1 MVTRRGFLGSA
12 AFAAT
17 GSAAFAQ
24 TPALTALKSRR
35 AEARPIPHEERLARV
50 ERAQRLMRGNHLDAI
65 AIGGGSSLFYFS
77 GVRWGVSER
86 LFLLILPAQG
96 EPFFVA
102 PAFEKGRALEQIA
115 EGPFAKSAHIF
126 TWEEDVSP
134 YTTVAMALKERG
146 LATARLGMEER
157 TPFVF
162 VSGIGRAVPGATIL
176 SATEVTAGCRMI
188 KSANE
193 IALMRLANHVTL
205 EAFEAAW
212 KSVHDGMNQREFA
225 GLIAAAHQRLGFT
238 GEADVFVGEFAALP
252 HGSRQPQIIR
262 ENSVVLVDGSCT
274 VEGYHSDITRTFVL
288 GKPSD
293 KMKRVFDI
301 VHQAQSAAL
310 AAARPGVACEAV
322 DAAAR
327 QVITKA
333 GYGPGYKYFTHRIG
347 HGIGLDEHEW
357 PYLTA
362 TNTLQESGKSV
373 ALAPQMTF
381 SDEPGIYI
389 PGEFGIRLEDDMH
402 ILEDRAELFTP
413 QSASLEQPFAR
424 G

>member
-1 MVTRRGFLGSA
+1 L
-12 AFAAT
+12 
-17 GSAAFAQ
+17 AQ
-24 TPALTALKSRR
+24 TPAIAALKSRR
-35 AEARPIPHEERLARV
+35 AEARPIPNEERRTRV
-50 ERAQRLMRGNHLDAI
+50 ERAQRLMRENRLDAI
-65 AIGGGSSLFYFS
+65 ALAGGSSLFYFS

-86 LFLLILPAQG
+86 LFLMVLPARG
-96 EPFFVA
+96 EPFFVS

-115 EGPFAKSAHIF
+115 ESPILGNPTHIF
-126 TWEEDVSP
+126 TWQEDESP
-134 YTTVAMALKERG
+134 YSAVAMALKEHG
-146 LATARLGMEER
+146 LATGRIGMEER

-162 VSGIGRAVPGATIL
+162 ASGIGNESPGATIL
-176 SATEVTAGCRMI
+176 SATPITAGCRMI

-205 EAFEAAW
+205 EAFAAAW
-212 KSVHDGMNQREFA
+212 KSLRDGMNQREFG
-225 GLIAAAHQRLGFT
+225 GLIAAAHEQLGFQ
-238 GEADVFVGEFAALP
+238 GEADVFVGEYAALP
-252 HGSRQPQIIR
+252 HGSRQPQVIR
-262 ENSVVLVDGSCT
+262 ENTIVLIDGGCT
-274 VEGYHSDITRTFVL
+274 VEGYRSDITRTFVL

-293 KMKRVFDI
+293 KMKRVFEI

-310 AAARPGVACEAV
+310 AAARPGVVCDGV

-327 QVITKA
+327 QVITSA

-362 TNTLQESGKSV
+362 TNTLQDGGKSI

-402 ILEDRAELFTP
+402 ITESGAELFTP
-413 QSASLEQPFAR
+413 QSASLEEPFGKRA
-424 G
+424 